1 MGMDNNK
8 DNIMRDMAREV
19 NLLNDDVKREK
30 EQPIS
35 PAKKK
40 AGVIAFWCLLALL
53 VAIIMLFVIL

>member
-1 MGMDNNK
+1 MGIPQRS
-8 DNIMRDMAREV
+8 DNIMREMAREV
-19 NLLNDDVKREK
+19 NLLDDDVKREK